1 MKLGFSDT
9 IFLSPTNTTYVLSVL
24 SNMSDKAI
32 INYIFFWLVESF
44 ISLGSRKV
52 LSPILVHQVTNGPR
66 LKPTTFS
73 VCNAPF
79 YLKERVSVPNK
90 TPSAFRRIRF
100 SLPPLLS
107 FSLRFLYF
115 LRLVSQIFHSFS
127 VFTLYI

>member
-66 LKPTTFS
+66 LKPMTFS

-90 TPSAFRRIRF
+90 TPSAFRRI
-100 SLPPLLS
+100 LPPLLS

-115 LRLVSQIFHSFS
+115 LRFVSQIFHSFC